1 MNFLKGVRTKFMIFL
16 LVILM
21 LLEFCGCA
29 PVVPTAANTL
39 LSSRVSEDRVFL
51 IDYRALYRGPF
62 ADHHGIFYLL
72 VTLLVLILFYM
83 MYVIADR
90 HLTWSLEHLSRFCR
104 LSPDMAGLTFLA
116 FGNGAPDF
124 FTAVFGAGEAPE
136 LILGSSVGSGLFV
149 MCIVLG
155 LVILLAKH
163 PEDQSFM
170 RILEEGAM
178 RKAAVTILPDGSLP
192 KLSKASKRILSEPKV
207 TSTAFVRNIVLYG
220 VCVAFLSL
228 FAIKRKVPFWQP
240 LMLILLYVGYLS
252 TAIGLHYYQQHEAR
266 KAAKRLRPSPS
277 PRKSGS
283 GSIDPVDQTSVLLKE
298 SEAFAELEEL
308 PIYHRVPAAI
318 LRTSWTFAER
328 TGVVWLD
335 LAVLIVKMPIDLMYN
350 LTVLPMEDAAVA
362 TSCAPH
368 LAALRL
374 THRVR
379 AVVCPWGFAFLA
391 GSLLT
396 PSKHLYGL
404 SWWIAYIS
412 SASTLTA
419 LFTLTTS
426 NRQAPLLFPLH
437 VALAFATCI
446 LWIYAVSRELVSC
459 LSATGSLA
467 GISSTVLGIVVLAW
481 GNSFGD
487 LVSNVTVAKN
497 GHIETAISACFCGP
511 VQNILLTIGVSFMV
525 AAFKSPKRVLR
536 IAELNPRDIYLALTT
551 LLAVITVIAVGVIL
565 LGRFR
570 VPRWLGWTLIAIYLV
585 YLPVA
590 VVGGFDTLRLMAL
603 RHLPFLNAITF
614 H

>member
-1 MNFLKGVRTKFMIFL
+1 
-16 LVILM
+16 
-21 LLEFCGCA
+21 
-29 PVVPTAANTL
+29 
-39 LSSRVSEDRVFL
+39 VSEERVFL

-62 ADHHGIFYLL
+62 SEHHGIFYLL
-72 VTLLVLILFYM
+72 VTILIFLLFYM

-90 HLTWSLEHLSRFCR
+90 HLTWALEHLSRFCR

-163 PEDQSFM
+163 PEDQSFV
-170 RILEEGAM
+170 RVLEEGAM

-192 KLSKASKRILSEPKV
+192 RLSKASKRILSEPKV
-207 TSTAFVRNIVLYG
+207 TSTAFVRNIILYG

-240 LMLILLYVGYLS
+240 LMLVLLYVGYLS

-277 PRKSGS
+277 PRRSGS

-308 PIYHRVPAAI
+308 PIHHRVPAAV

-328 TGVVWLD
+328 TGVLWLD
-335 LAVLIVKMPIDLMYN
+335 LAVLAVKMPIDLMYN
-350 LTVLPMEDAAVA
+350 LTVLPMEDAALA

-379 AVVCPWGFAFLA
+379 AILCPWGFAFLA

-396 PSKHLYGL
+396 PGRHLYGL
-404 SWWIAYIS
+404 AWCIAYLCT
-412 SASTLTA
+412 SAA
-419 LFTLTTS
+419 LSALLALTTS
-426 NRQAPLLFPLH
+426 NRQPPLLFPLH

-446 LWIYAVSRELVSC
+446 LWIYAVSRELVAC

-467 GISSTVLGIVVLAW
+467 GISSTLLGIVVLAW

-487 LVSNVTVAKN
+487 LVANVTVARN

-511 VQNILLTIGVSFMV
+511 IQNILLTIGVSFMV

-536 IAELNPRDIYLALTT
+536 VAELNPRDIYLALTA
-551 LLAVITVIAVGVIL
+551 LLAVLSVVAVGVIL

-570 VPRWLGWTLIAIYLV
+570 VPRWLGWTLIATYLV

-590 VVGGFDTLRLMAL
+590 IVGGFDSLRLMAL
-603 RHLPFLNAITF
+603 HHLPLLNAISF